1 MKRIIT
7 GLLIV
12 AMVVSMIPV
21 FGIASA
27 AAAPTIT
34 VDGSLNDWAN
44 VKTIQVK
51 GTGDNNGKVATF
63 YAVITAEGLYLACDA
78 YHTLYKTTEGAWHQN
93 TNFEIFVGAVANK
106 QFYVSAKE
114 MTAENTTPYKSGVDG
129 HDQGK
134 ISDAKMVTTDV
145 TNNGAATKHTITEVF
160 IAKADLPTD
169 VTVTADSARVGVA
182 WKTPSDRLSNGDCGN
197 GDGDGD
203 REWWTPVGTRTNND
217 PRNNQCVVT
226 AEGIYLPETYR
237 QEVGKTSEI
246 FSIKSEWSY
255 TTATA
260 NEAPAAPEGF
270 PNSIASTMQ
279 KGNAPFGNRAAGA
292 TNAWGT
298 TADKGDGTQD
308 KAYLWVAKEFTID
321 DINSVKGKNLLT
333 NMYFDDDIKLYVNG
347 TLVFSNTGWNDGY
360 TTYKLAEKA
369 EDVLKSGKNI
379 IAASLHQH
387 TGGYEFDMSLKTEEP
402 NALTNLLFPVHAY
415 VGTEQELKDYIA
427 TVNLGYQ
434 TTRLTTL
441 TITKDIK
448 VTGDWTPITVNYTGT
463 INGNNKTIS
472 GITYVTDATSGN
484 FGLIANKFG
493 NDNNEKGTAKDL
505 ILKDCVIIAKSTS
518 GYVGGIVGYV
528 DRGRAY
534 NCTVDNVTVIG
545 NTFAGGVVGGAAWA
559 SDKVNDVDI
568 IKLEDNTVKN
578 TTVVAVGTDGVAGG
592 IVGKEEGDNKASLG
606 NYVVN
611 DVTLQGKTTG
621 AAVGKEQVESIVGD
635 NASKT
640 DVDTSATVKTASAAD
655 ATKAWDNS
663 KDTTLAIG
671 IKDVN
676 NASVVTAV
684 KVGGKAIK
692 ASNYTIEATETGIN
706 IVLKATYMK
715 TLKTGEYK
723 VSVETY
729 AGNVDVTVNVTNV
742 ESVAPTG
749 DIALAVA
756 FIASISLLALAAV
769 VVTKKRSLV
778 K

>member
-12 AMVVSMIPV
+12 AMVVSMIPI

-51 GTGDNNGKVATF
+51 GTGDNDGKAATF

-78 YHTLYKTTEGAWHQN
+78 YHALYKTTEGNWWEN
-93 TNFEIFVGAVANK
+93 TNFEIFVGVNANK
-106 QFYVSAKE
+106 QFYISAKGI
-114 MTAENTTPYKSGVDG
+114 TAEHPSPTK
-129 HDQGK
+129 QG
-134 ISDAKMVTTDV
+134 DVLEAAMVTTDV
-145 TNNGAATKHTITEVF
+145 TGKGAAKYHSTAEMFIPRAALPAEVE
-160 IAKADLPTD
+160 TD
-169 VTVTADSARVGVA
+169 NARVGVA
-182 WKTPSDRLSNGDCGN
+182 WKTPGDYLSNGDCGN
-197 GDGDGD
+197 GDGNGD
-203 REWWTPVGTRTNND
+203 KEWWTPVGTRTSNGNND
-217 PRNNQCVVT
+217 HFANQCIVT

-237 QEVGKTSEI
+237 QEVGKASEI

-260 NEAPAAPEGF
+260 NAAPAAPEGF
-270 PNSIASTMQ
+270 PNSIASTMKQ
-279 KGNAPFGNRAAGA
+279 GNAPFGNRADGA
-292 TNAWGT
+292 TNNWGT

-321 DINSVKGKNLLT
+321 DINSLKGKTLLT
-333 NMYFDDDIKLYVNG
+333 NMYFDDDIKLYING

-360 TTYKLAEKA
+360 TIYKLAEKA
-369 EDVLKSGKNI
+369 EDVLKSGKNV

-387 TGGYEFDMSLKTEEP
+387 TGGYEFDMSLKTEDP
-402 NALTNLLFPVHAY
+402 NALTDPLFPVHAY

-427 TVNLGYQ
+427 AVNMGVR

-472 GITYVTDATSGN
+472 GITYVTDATSGD

-518 GYVGGIVGYV
+518 GCVGGIVGYV

-545 NTFAGGVVGGAAWA
+545 NTFAGGVVGGAAYA

-635 NASKT
+635 NANKT
-640 DVDTSATVKTASAAD
+640 DVDTSATVKTASAAE

-706 IVLKATYMK
+706 IVLKASYMK